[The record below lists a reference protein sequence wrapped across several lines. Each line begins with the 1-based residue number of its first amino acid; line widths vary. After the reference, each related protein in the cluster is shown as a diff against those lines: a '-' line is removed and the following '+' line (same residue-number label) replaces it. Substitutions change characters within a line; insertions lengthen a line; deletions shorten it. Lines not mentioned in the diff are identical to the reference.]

1 MPDADHRAQ
10 RLLDALDL
18 PDHASDILESSRYHS
33 LAFCLRYLER
43 CEEIRRHNPQAGL
56 LVARVATAL
65 AHKIS
70 KQSCGSLRSWCSLQ
84 VHALAVSANA
94 QRSISDFAA
103 AEATCQIAR
112 FLYLEDADDLA
123 RADLLQ
129 SLVYLRRDQRRFE
142 QAERYAS
149 MAIEI
154 YKELRQHHLWGCAL
168 VDRGVLAIR
177 SNEPFKAATDL
188 FEAMS
193 LIDRQQNPAYYYLA
207 AHNLA
212 VALADDRESNPIEAL
227 YWLRYAQQINEEPE
241 SSFSQIKLL
250 WAEGRI
256 LEKQGM
262 LSEAEHFLQTVRLR
276 LLEHRTLDD
285 YALASLDLAGV
296 YLKQSRNRDVRTLA
310 GELLPIFQQLREDRD
325 ALDGLRLFHRRAIA
339 EALSLEV
346 LSSIKSVLR
355 TRVRPMMRS

>member
-1 MPDADHRAQ
+1 MTDADHRTQ
-10 RLLDALDL
+10 RLLKGLDL
-18 PDHASDILESSRYHS
+18 PDQVSDVLKKSRYHN
-33 LAFCLRYLER
+33 LAFCLAFLER
-43 CEEIRRHNPQAGL
+43 CHEIRRCDPQAGL
-56 LVARVATAL
+56 IVSRAATSL
-65 AHKIS
+65 AQKIP
-70 KQSCGSLRSWCSLQ
+70 KKECGGLQSWCSLQ
-84 VHALAVSANA
+84 VHALVVAANA
-94 QRSISDFAA
+94 QRSVSDFSG
-103 AEATCQIAR
+103 AEATCQIAQ
-112 FLYLEDADDLA
+112 FLYLDEADPLA
-123 RADLLQ
+123 HADLLQ
-129 SLVYLRRDQRRFE
+129 SLLYLRRDQRRFD

-149 MAIEI
+149 RAIEI
-154 YKELRQHHLWGCAL
+154 YKELRHHHLWGCAL

-177 SNEPFKAATDL
+177 SNQPFKAATDL

-193 LIDRQQNPAYYYLA
+193 LIDRQQSPAYYYLA

-276 LLEHRTLDD
+276 LLEHRTLSD

-296 YLKQSRNRDVRTLA
+296 YLKQSRNQDVRTLA
-310 GELLPIFQQLREDRD
+310 AELLPIFQQLRTDRD
-325 ALDGLRLFHRRAIA
+325 AVAGLRLFHRRAIT

-346 LSSIKSVLR
+346 LSSIKRVLR
-355 TRVRPMMRS
+355 ARARPMMRS